1 MNNLF
6 FLAKDTKETTKTFW
20 EVFVNTDELVGLS
33 INIILLLVL
42 GYVVY
47 IFVTKYLDYN
57 SILKS
62 YGNINKKIEEEYDS
76 MMLSKY
82 ENSTNPFK
90 KLISKYIDTTKQGS
104 KKSTAESQLKNQGD
118 FEMARLGEKVGV
130 LATCSGVAPM
140 IGFLGT
146 TIGMVEVFMALEA
159 SKSLEISMIS
169 GGILTAMTTTV
180 SGLVVGVVAYVG
192 YNHLVMKL
200 EKIAI
205 EMENVSFNLM
215 KNYDNKKEN

>member
-180 SGLVVGVVAYVG
+180 SGLVVGIVAYVG

>member
-1 MNNLF
+1 
-6 FLAKDTKETTKTFW
+6 
-20 EVFVNTDELVGLS
+20 
-33 INIILLLVL
+33 
-42 GYVVY
+42 
-47 IFVTKYLDYN
+47 
-57 SILKS
+57 
-62 YGNINKKIEEEYDS
+62 

-118 FEMARLGEKVGV
+118 FELARLGEKVGV

-180 SGLVVGVVAYVG
+180 SGLVVGIVAYVG

>member
-1 MNNLF
+1 MNTF
-6 FLAKDTKETTKTFW
+6 FLTAEPTETTKTFW
-20 EVFVNTDELVGLS
+20 EVFVNTDELVGLT
-33 INIILLLVL
+33 INVTLLLIL
-42 GYVVY
+42 GYVVF
-47 IFVTKYLDYN
+47 IFVKKYFDYN

-62 YGNINKKIEEEYDS
+62 YSAINRKIEEEYDS

-90 KLISKYIDTTKQGS
+90 KLISKYISAQKDGN

-118 FEMARLGEKVGV
+118 FEMSRLGEKLGV

-146 TIGMVEVFMALEA
+146 TLGMVSVFIGLEGA
-159 SKSLEISMIS
+159 GTLEIKTIS

-180 SGLVVGVVAYVG
+180 SGLVVGIVAYVG

-205 EMENVSFNLM
+205 EMENISFNLM
-215 KNYDNKKEN
+215 KNYDKKGEQ